1 MLSPSD
7 EQMNIINAIKEGYNV
22 QVDAVAG
29 SGKTTTVLSLAHYI
43 CEKNILQVTY
53 NSELKLEVRQKQI
66 KYAKEY
72 DMQLDNLSI
81 YTYHALGFKYYTEL
95 AKTDIGL
102 NKILEENMAPKKKLP
117 KIDIIVIDEIQ
128 DMNELYFRFIIKFL
142 RDVCSDSDTETG
154 NGFVQI

>member
-66 KYAKEY
+66 KYAIKS
-72 DMQLDNLSI
+72 N
-81 YTYHALGFKYYTEL
+81 TYI
-95 AKTDIGL
+95 IG
-102 NKILEENMAPKKKLP
+102 
-117 KIDIIVIDEIQ
+117 
-128 DMNELYFRFIIKFL
+128 
-142 RDVCSDSDTETG
+142 
-154 NGFVQI
+154 